1 MADKMTMLVGT
12 VGQGIIRSGDGGE
25 SWQRVGINQGLH
37 SDALVRCV
45 VNHPGQPEVLFSKMI
60 HGFIFNLGFGNPGIH
75 QGTEDISGIGG
86 DKGRDTETGRFIYKK
101 I

>member
-45 VNHPGQPEVLFSKMI
+45 VNHPGQPEVLFSR
-60 HGFIFNLGFGNPGIH
+60 H
-75 QGTEDISGIGG
+75 
-86 DKGRDTETGRFIYKK
+86 
-101 I
+101 